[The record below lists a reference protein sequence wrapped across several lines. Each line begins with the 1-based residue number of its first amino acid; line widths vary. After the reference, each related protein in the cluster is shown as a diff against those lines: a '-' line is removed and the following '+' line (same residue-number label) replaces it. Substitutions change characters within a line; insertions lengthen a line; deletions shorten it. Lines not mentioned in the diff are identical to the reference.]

1 MKAEFRN
8 MTRILK
14 MVGLEGMFSTHEKE
28 YDHVYEI
35 GKYNKILWETHLKT
49 CTNPNIVGISEHFML
64 ICRKKM

>member
-1 MKAEFRN
+1 
-8 MTRILK
+8 